1 MSKRRTVD
9 ARDLPLFMKSEDI
22 SEVLDMPVGAVR
34 KWLTQGRIPSKKMGK
49 RRWVRREDFLSA
61 FDPGK
66 RARRRPRGG

>member
-1 MSKRRTVD
+1 MSLEV
-9 ARDLPLFMKSEDI
+9 F
-22 SEVLDMPVGAVR
+22 SEVLDRPVGAVR
-34 KWLTQGRIPSKKMGK
+34 KWLPQGRIPSKKMGK